1 MKRKEVL
8 CMLVLAGVF
17 GFSAPAMSFMPQ
29 MVVCAAETDG
39 IPRLAQN
46 IFSEGNFN
54 MPNDASLASAGNLY
68 LGITALDNAG
78 YVTECQGQYYPTMY
92 ESEEYDG
99 EVYASTYTE
108 YNTPMSFADAVSQA
122 SAVPAGTSFYFD
134 ANPSS
139 IGTLSEYNE
148 ASKNIYLIVL
158 QGGAPVGKVPF
169 AELNS
174 VIGVNTGAG
183 GGGNT
188 SGIMKEATQAP
199 VVQYFFDNHIL
210 YSSIF

>member
-17 GFSAPAMSFMPQ
+17 GFSAPAMSFIPQ

-92 ESEEYDG
+92 
-99 EVYASTYTE
+99 
-108 YNTPMSFADAVSQA
+108 DAFV
-122 SAVPAGTSFYFD
+122 
-134 ANPSS
+134 
-139 IGTLSEYNE
+139 LSNKKK
-148 ASKNIYLIVL
+148 AIYY
-158 QGGAPVGKVPF
+158 QEMA
-169 AELNS
+169 
-174 VIGVNTGAG
+174 AG
-183 GGGNT
+183 GT
-188 SGIMKEATQAP
+188 A
-199 VVQYFFDNHIL
+199 
-210 YSSIF
+210 

>member
-68 LGITALDNAG
+68 LGITALDLSLIHISEP
-78 YVTECQGQYYPTMY
+78 TRQY
-92 ESEEYDG
+92 S
-99 EVYASTYTE
+99 
-108 YNTPMSFADAVSQA
+108 
-122 SAVPAGTSFYFD
+122 
-134 ANPSS
+134 
-139 IGTLSEYNE
+139 
-148 ASKNIYLIVL
+148 
-158 QGGAPVGKVPF
+158 
-169 AELNS
+169 
-174 VIGVNTGAG
+174 
-183 GGGNT
+183 
-188 SGIMKEATQAP
+188 
-199 VVQYFFDNHIL
+199 
-210 YSSIF
+210 